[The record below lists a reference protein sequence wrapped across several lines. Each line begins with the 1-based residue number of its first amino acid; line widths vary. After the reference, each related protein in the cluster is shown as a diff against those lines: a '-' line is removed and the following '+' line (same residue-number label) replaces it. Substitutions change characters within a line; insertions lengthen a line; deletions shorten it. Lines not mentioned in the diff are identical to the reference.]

1 MINYDGKIKALREAL
16 EIYSPTG
23 HENEMG
29 KYLLDLLSSMGA
41 SPYMDGAGNVIAT
54 RGSGSPVLW
63 LHAHMDTVPGFME
76 VTIRGDKLMGRGASD
91 DKAPLMAM
99 AFAFLESNIARGTLI
114 LTAVVQEEGDSG
126 GTLFLINDKSL
137 PPPSFIIIG
146 EPTGI
151 DRIVTKYR
159 GSTRLR
165 VEVRTR
171 GGHASNPDF
180 DSNAILIAMDAYRSL
195 SEALGVGARY
205 EDYLA
210 TPTMIN
216 CGDAGNAIPSKC
228 ELVIDVR
235 IPPGKSCSELSQALS
250 KLGLGSGV
258 SISMSKCTE
267 PVEVNVANPA
277 SRAVARSIISVLKR
291 RPILARKWGTSDM
304 NELIALTS
312 NMVAYGPG
320 DGSFSHSGEEYVHIS
335 DYLNSIKVYRRTVE
349 ELLS

>member
-1 MINYDGKIKALREAL
+1 MIADDKKIKALREAL
-16 EIYSPTG
+16 EIYSPTD
-23 HENEMG
+23 HEDEMG
-29 KYLLDLLSSMGA
+29 KFMLDLLSSMGE
-41 SPYMDGAGNVIAT
+41 SPYRDDAGNVIAI
-54 RGSGSPVLW
+54 RGSGPPVLW
-63 LHAHMDTVPGFME
+63 LHAHMDTVPGFIEVAME
-76 VTIRGDKLMGRGASD
+76 GDKLIGRGASD

-99 AFAFLESNIARGTLI
+99 AFAFLESSVVRGTLI

-137 PPPSFIIIG
+137 PHPSFIIIG

-165 VEVRTR
+165 LEVRTR

-180 DSNAILIAMDAYRSL
+180 DSNAILIAMNAYRSL
-195 SEALGVGARY
+195 SARLGAGSRY

-235 IPPGKSCSELSQALS
+235 IPPGKSCKELMHALRE
-250 KLGLGSGV
+250 LELGSGV
-258 SISMSKCTE
+258 RVSMGKCTE
-267 PVEVNVANPA
+267 PVEVNVSNPA
-277 SRAVARSIISVLKR
+277 SRAVARSIISVLGR

-304 NELIALTS
+304 NELLALTS

-320 DGSFSHSGEEYVHIS
+320 DGSFSHSGEEYININ
-335 DYLNSIKVYRRTVE
+335 DYLNSIKVYKRTVE
-349 ELLS
+349 ELLA